1 MKRGTVA
8 MLLALVTTS
17 GFGSDD
23 SVEAAKLLV
32 RMSEAV
38 RQTTYAGTVVYQT
51 DSRME
56 TLRVLH
62 EYRDGSVRERL
73 VSLTG
78 DAREIYRNNDEV
90 ICVLPEQK
98 MVTID
103 QRAHQAA
110 SLLPSL
116 RRDNIGSLR
125 DRYRFEHLGDER
137 IAGRSSVG
145 VLVVSR
151 DNMRYGYEYWLD
163 RETHLPLRVV
173 VLDTEQNR
181 IEQMMFTDIAYPERF
196 DDVHFQRDAD
206 TEGYRVVRHA
216 DESPRLRVPARWSV
230 EQVPPGFRKISHS
243 VRQGA
248 DDRVPVEH
256 FLFTDGLATISVYGA
271 NASDGNLNNV
281 KPAHSRMGAL
291 NVVSR
296 VIDGHQVT
304 VVGEVPA
311 RTVEWV
317 ADRLRLSAMDAHAE
331 ATLAPLPLDA
341 GEEAGADSDSEM
353 EAEVMEESQDD

>member
-1 MKRGTVA
+1 MKRATVA
-8 MLLALVTTS
+8 MLLALVTPS
-17 GFGSDD
+17 GFSSDD
-23 SVEAAKLLV
+23 NLEPAQLLV

-56 TLRVLH
+56 TLRVIH
-62 EYRDGSVRERL
+62 EYRDGEVRERL

-78 DAREIYRNNDEV
+78 DAREIYRNNEEV
-90 ICVLPEQK
+90 ICVLPQQK

-116 RRDNIGSLR
+116 RHDNIGSLSE
-125 DRYRFEHLGDER
+125 RYRFEHLGEER
-137 IAGRSSVG
+137 IAGRLSVG
-145 VLVVSR
+145 VLVASR
-151 DNMRYGYEYWLD
+151 DDMRYGYEYWLD

-173 VLDTEQNR
+173 VLDTKQAR
-181 IEQMMFTDIAYPERF
+181 IEQMMFTDVAYADRF
-196 DDVHFQRDAD
+196 DDAHFQRDAD

-230 EQVPPGFRKISHS
+230 AQVPPGFRKISHS
-243 VRQGA
+243 VRKGA
-248 DDRVPVEH
+248 DDRVAVEH

-271 NASDGNLNNV
+271 NTADGKLSDV
-281 KPAHSRMGAL
+281 KPSHSRMGAL

-304 VVGEVPA
+304 VVGEVPS

-317 ADRLRLSAMDAHAE
+317 AQRLQLSSADAHAE
-331 ATLAPLPLDA
+331 AAVAPLLPSSGEGDAAATGTKAPLMD
-341 GEEAGADSDSEM
+341 ET
-353 EAEVMEESQDD
+353 QDD

>member
-1 MKRGTVA
+1 MMRATVA
-8 MLLALVTTS
+8 ILLALAATS
-17 GFGSDD
+17 GFSSDD
-23 SVEAAKLLV
+23 DGDPAKLLV

-38 RQTTYAGTVVYQT
+38 RQTTYAGTVVYQSDT
-51 DSRME
+51 RME
-56 TLRVLH
+56 SLRVIH

-78 DAREIYRNNDEV
+78 DAREIYRNNEEV
-90 ICVLPEQK
+90 ICVLPQQR

-116 RRDNIGSLR
+116 RRDNIGSLN
-125 DRYRFEHLGDER
+125 DRYDFQHLGDER
-137 IAGRSSVG
+137 IAGRLSVG
-145 VLVVSR
+145 VLVSPR
-151 DNMRYGYEYWLD
+151 DDMRYGYEYWLD

-173 VLDTEQNR
+173 VLDAEQQR
-181 IEQMMFTDIAYPERF
+181 IEQMMFTDVAYADRF
-196 DDVHFQRDAD
+196 DDALFQRDAD
-206 TEGYRVVRHA
+206 TEGFRIVRHA

-230 EQVPPGFRKISHS
+230 DQVPPGFRKISHS
-243 VRQGA
+243 VRKGA

-271 NASDGNLNNV
+271 NSADGSLKDV
-281 KPAHSRMGAL
+281 GAAHSRMGAL

-317 ADRLRLSAMDAHAE
+317 ADRLRLASVEAHAE
-331 ATLAPLPLDA
+331 AATEPALPA
-341 GEEAGADSDSEM
+341 AGAEGASEEQEM
-353 EAEVMEESQDD
+353 LEAQDD

>member
-1 MKRGTVA
+1 MMRGTVA

-17 GFGSDD
+17 GFSSDD
-23 SVEAAKLLV
+23 NADPAKLLV

-51 DSRME
+51 DARME

-62 EYRDGSVRERL
+62 EYRNGSVRERL

-78 DAREIYRNNDEV
+78 DAREIYRNNEEV
-90 ICVLPEQK
+90 VCVLPEQK

-116 RRDNIGSLR
+116 RQDNIGSLSE
-125 DRYRFEHLGDER
+125 RYRFEHLGDER
-137 IAGRSSVG
+137 IAGRPSVG
-145 VLVVSR
+145 VLVSSR
-151 DNMRYGYEYWLD
+151 DEMRYSYEYWLD

-173 VLDTEQNR
+173 VLDIDQQR
-181 IEQMMFTDIAYPERF
+181 IEQMMFTEVTYAERF
-196 DDVHFQRDAD
+196 DDSQFQRDAN

-230 EQVPPGFRKISHS
+230 REVPPGFRKISHS
-243 VRQGA
+243 VRKGA
-248 DDRVPVEH
+248 GDRIPVEH

-271 NASDGNLNNV
+271 NKADGNIKDV
-281 KPAHSRMGAL
+281 QAAHSRMGAL

-296 VIDGHQVT
+296 VMDGHQVT
-304 VVGEVPA
+304 VVGEVPS

-317 ADRLRLSAMDAHAE
+317 AERLQLSSVEAHAE
-331 ATLAPLPLDA
+331 ATLEAIAPASND
-341 GEEAGADSDSEM
+341 EADTETDSEVPLM
-353 EAEVMEESQDD
+353 GEMQDD